1 MYSTYIAFHAGMH
14 CIYLLCC
21 NLLRLFCCCHK
32 VVSFDGSTT
41 VSEFLVA
48 LEKSIG
54 VRESSLSGFAL
65 FSDDPTVPGVEHCL
79 QADAKVFCLWCAT
92 LSILINSVLTM
103 SSIFYCA
110 VDIHLC
116 GTSSNCLEA
125 SMGCRH
131 RRCHLCVRGAG
142 VLGCGIVGWSFLSLS
157 CASLVYLSLVKWWNI
172 TRIFSTFW
180 SN

>member
-1 MYSTYIAFHAGMH
+1 MLPAVH
-14 CIYLLCC
+14 CVYLLCC
-21 NLLRLFCCCHK
+21 NLLTLFCCCHK

-65 FSDDPTVPGVEHCL
+65 FSDDPTVPGIEHCL
-79 QADAKVFCLWCAT
+79 QADEKVICLECAT
-92 LSILINSVLTM
+92 SSILINSVLTM

-116 GTSSNCLEA
+116 GTSSNWFGSKHGLQAQALPSVCETRW
-125 SMGCRH
+125 S
-131 RRCHLCVRGAG
+131 
-142 VLGCGIVGWSFLSLS
+142 VGL
-157 CASLVYLSLVKWWNI
+157 
-172 TRIFSTFW
+172 
-180 SN
+180 